1 MHIHLFLDELSVRNN
16 TKGYCKWATVCC
28 MMYLQYPFF
37 ENICLFLIGRKSKRE
52 NILKAVGKE
61 FFI

>member
-37 ENICLFLIGRKSKRE
+37 LRIFAFFSLEER
-52 NILKAVGKE
+52 AKE
-61 FFI
+61 KIY